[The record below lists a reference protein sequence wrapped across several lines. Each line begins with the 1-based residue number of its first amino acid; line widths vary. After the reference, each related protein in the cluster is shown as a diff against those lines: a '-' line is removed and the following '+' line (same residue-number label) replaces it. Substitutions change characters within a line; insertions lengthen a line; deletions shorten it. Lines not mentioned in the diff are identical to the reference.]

1 MWLMKQL
8 FLKQYFAILTDN
20 SFVVI
25 CGAHDRREYLQNW
38 K

>member
-25 CGAHDRREYLQNW
+25 SGAQDSREYLQNW